1 MIDPEPAEAGS
12 DRLAVPAA
20 TPAGH
25 GVVVAGAG
33 SGIGRA
39 VADALSGLG
48 CRVACLDLN
57 TAAAQEVATRL
68 AGRTGADDVFALPL
82 DVTRADSVT
91 EAIDAAGRRL
101 GGVHA
106 LVNCVGITGRTNLKS
121 HEVPIDDFDRVV
133 AVNLRGALL
142 LSQAVLPGMVERGY
156 GRILHVASIAGK
168 EGNAGMVSY
177 SATKAGLIGM
187 VKAQG
192 KEYALTGVTVN
203 ALAPAVVHTPMLD
216 ALPAEQVRYMTE
228 KIPMARLGQL
238 GEIAALISFAISPAA
253 AFVTG
258 FTWDMS
264 GGRATY

>member
-1 MIDPEPAEAGS
+1 
-12 DRLAVPAA
+12 
-20 TPAGH
+20 
-25 GVVVAGAG
+25 VVVAGAG

-39 VADALSGLG
+39 VAEALTDLG
-48 CRVACLDLN
+48 CRVACLDVN
-57 TAAAQEVATRL
+57 TAAVQDVATQL
-68 AGRTGADDVFALPL
+68 AGPAGADAVFALPL
-82 DVTRADSVT
+82 DVTRAESVSDAIG
-91 EAIDAAGRRL
+91 EADRRL
-101 GGVHA
+101 GGVQA
-106 LVNCVGITGRTNLKS
+106 LVNCVGITGQTNLRS

-156 GRILHVASIAGK
+156 GRILQVASIAGK

-192 KEYALTGVTVN
+192 KEYAQTGVTVN
-203 ALAPAVVHTPMLD
+203 ALAPAVIHTPMVD
-216 ALPAEQVRYMTE
+216 AMPAEQVRYMTE
-228 KIPMARLGQL
+228 RIPMARLGRL
-238 GEIAALISFAISPAA
+238 GEIAALITFAISPAA

>member
-1 MIDPEPAEAGS
+1 MTDAADAGS
-12 DRLAVPAA
+12 PLAVPAA

-25 GVVVAGAG
+25 AVVVAGAG

-39 VADALSGLG
+39 VAEVLSDQG

-57 TAAAQEVATRL
+57 VAAVQEVAERL
-68 AGRTGADDVFALPL
+68 TARAGPGNVVALEL
-82 DVTRADSVT
+82 DVTSADSVT
-91 EAIDAAGRRL
+91 DAIAEANHRL
-101 GGVHA
+101 GGVQA
-106 LVNCVGITGRTNLKS
+106 LVNCVGITGRTNLRS

-192 KEYALTGVTVN
+192 KEYAQTGVTVN
-203 ALAPAVVHTPMLD
+203 ALAPAVIHTPMVD

-228 KIPMARLGQL
+228 KIPMARLGGL
-238 GEIAALISFAISPAA
+238 GEVAALISFAISPAT